1 MERDLDPREQTLE
14 RPALRRGTSG
24 SFDRDVRRPDPRDV
38 VVQGL
43 DLPRGRSR
51 ERVKVHTQTY
61 MLRGSEVRMLANV
74 GAFRVVPAEDLR
86 AESGTRPD
94 ARTGDLYHLREAGL
108 VRTIP
113 YLVGRH
119 RTSLLVLTE
128 RGRDLLESR
137 RVRSNERAQLFY
149 AGALKPRELTHDSQ
163 TYRAYLHAAERLT
176 AQGADIR
183 RVALDYEMKRDYQR
197 FLHERNRARRR
208 PTDWAERE
216 PPSVDAWARDHG
228 LPLEDGHVRFP
239 DVQIEYEREDGRR
252 EVENVEVVTPHYRGA
267 LAASKARAGFTCYH
281 SGGRGLIGGGHSRS
295 GSRPFDP
302 RVAEA
307 LLS

>member
-1 MERDLDPREQTLE
+1 MLDDLGERPIPSRTIAWTATSTLVSRRRE

-24 SFDRDVRRPDPRDV
+24 SFGRDVRRPDPRDV
-38 VVQGL
+38 VAQDL

-61 MLRGSEVRMLANV
+61 TLRGSEVRTLATV

-86 AESGTRPD
+86 VGSEPRPD

-119 RTSLLVLTE
+119 RTTLVVLTE
-128 RGRDLLESR
+128 RGRDLLESH
-137 RVRSNERAQLFY
+137 RVRSDERAQTFY

-183 RVALDYEMKRDYQR
+183 RVVLDYELKRDYQR
-197 FLHERNRARRR
+197 FLQQRNRARRR
-208 PTDWAERE
+208 TGRTTPNTT
-216 PPSVDAWARDHG
+216 
-228 LPLEDGHVRFP
+228 LP
-239 DVQIEYEREDGRR
+239 IGRR
-252 EVENVEVVTPHYRGA
+252 HGRATTACPSTTTTCSSRTSGSSTSTRT
-267 LAASKARAGFTCYH
+267 AAARSRT
-281 SGGRGLIGGGHSRS
+281 SRS
-295 GSRPFDP
+295 
-302 RVAEA
+302 
-307 LLS
+307 